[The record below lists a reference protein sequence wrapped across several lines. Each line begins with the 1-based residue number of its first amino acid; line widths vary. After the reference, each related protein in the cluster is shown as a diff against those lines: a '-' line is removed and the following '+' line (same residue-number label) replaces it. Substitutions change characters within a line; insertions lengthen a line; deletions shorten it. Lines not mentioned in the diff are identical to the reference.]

1 MSPKLKYALIFAAGS
16 LAATLITYYIVEI
29 SGFIAGG
36 LAVAAYQ
43 KHKEGDNLKSIGI
56 KKVQELGRVTI
67 PKEVRDTLDIDEG
80 DAIEMYVDGNRMIL
94 QKYLPGCVFCGHVH
108 KTIEHGGLVVCLDCI
123 KQLQKQVAL
132 DKAMSKR

>member
-1 MSPKLKYALIFAAGS
+1 MIPEKFKYALIFAAVS
-16 LAATLITYYIVEI
+16 LAATLTTYYFIEI

-36 LAVAAYQ
+36 LAVVGY
-43 KHKEGDNLKSIGI
+43 KYKEGDSLKSIGI

-67 PKEVRDTLDIDEG
+67 PKEFRVAMDIDEG